1 MTREEVRA
9 RIAEIGIIPAVRL
22 ESEAEAF
29 FAAEAIS
36 GSGIPIVEVTMT
48 SPGAIRVIA
57 QLTKFGSDMIV
68 GAGTVLDVE
77 TARQCLDA
85 GAVFITSTGFDP
97 EIVAFAASNGIA
109 MLPGALTPSE
119 VMAAWKAGCDFVK
132 VFPCAPVGGPEYIR
146 ALKAPFPQIP
156 LIASG
161 GVNQKNAAD
170 YILAGAAALGIGQH
184 LIHRNAIKRRQRE
197 RIHELARRY
206 KTMLDEA
213 RCTLA
218 ESAIHPNL

>member
-1 MTREEVRA
+1 MTREAVRA

-22 ESEAEAF
+22 DSEAEAL

-48 SPGAIRVIA
+48 SPGAIRVIE
-57 QLTKFGSDMIV
+57 QLTKFDADIVV
-68 GAGTVLDVE
+68 GAGTILDVE
-77 TARQCLDA
+77 TARLCLGA
-85 GAVFITSTGFDP
+85 GAGFLTSPGFDP
-97 EIVAFAASNGIA
+97 EIVGYAAASGVPAI
-109 MLPGALTPSE
+109 PGVLTPSE

-146 ALKAPFPQIP
+146 ALRAPFPQVP

-197 RIHELARRY
+197 WIHELARRY
-206 KTMLDEA
+206 RNMVDEA
-213 RCTLA
+213 RASQAVAL
-218 ESAIHPNL
+218 SR